1 MAEKTL
7 TAAILGLGKAGQD
20 LLGAVQATND
30 FRIKAVADQDQ
41 QQVERVA
48 RDLECE
54 PYTDYRQLIV
64 QNQLDCLLVASDIH
78 LCDEHLKTALKK
90 HFHVLKLAP
99 PARDFEETLEYVRL
113 AEAENAHFAIANP
126 ARFRSSYQKAHALL
140 AEEQVRQIFLIT
152 AHCNIGDRDRPT
164 WYTDPK
170 LAGGGVLLHDC
181 HQIIDQIL
189 WSFPIPQQVY
199 ALTTNQAPDKQ
210 QRLYLTEDTAVVS
223 MKFTDA
229 VMGNIVA
236 TRCSDPGTNEMWL
249 RIYGRDAV
257 LTVDDRQVTVRSTAD
272 GKDQTWEFEES
283 EQDAKVRLLS
293 SFAQSVRTPDEK
305 PLLSSGAE
313 NLANMA
319 VFESAYL
326 SARTG
331 FPEEPARILRLT
343 GNPSGAVTSI

>member
-7 TAAILGLGKAGQD
+7 TAAILGLGKAGQR
-20 LLGAVQATND
+20 LLEAVQATSD

-90 HFHVLKLAP
+90 GFHVLKLAP
-99 PARDFEETLEYVRL
+99 PARDFEETLEYARL
-113 AEAENAHFAIANP
+113 AEAEKAYFAIANP
-126 ARFRSSYQKAHALL
+126 ARFRSSYQKAHSLL
-140 AEEQVRQIFLIT
+140 VEEQVRQIFLIT
-152 AHCNIGDRDRPT
+152 AHCSISNHDRPA

-236 TRCSDPGTNEMWL
+236 TRSSDPGPNDMSL
-249 RIYGRDAV
+249 RIYGRDTV
-257 LTVDDRQVTVRSTAD
+257 LTVDDRQVTIRSAAD
-272 GKDQTWEFEES
+272 GEDQTWEFDES
-283 EQDAKVRLLS
+283 EQDAMVRLLS
-293 SFAQSVRTPDEK
+293 SLAQSIRTPQEH
-305 PLLSSGAE
+305 PLVSSGAE